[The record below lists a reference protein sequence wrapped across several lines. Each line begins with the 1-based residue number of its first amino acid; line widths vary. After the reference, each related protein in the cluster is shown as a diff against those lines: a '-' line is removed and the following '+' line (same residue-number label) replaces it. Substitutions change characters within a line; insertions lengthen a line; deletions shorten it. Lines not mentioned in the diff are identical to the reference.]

1 MFDAEAVA
9 REVAQA
15 GEKFEERS
23 GARRAIE
30 GPGVRPHAQ
39 LRDLAGAAADE
50 QMQRR
55 LVIDQQGFEMKA
67 RLEGAAEDVEA
78 VLAERLFHHAG
89 KALLKDL
96 HALTHGIVRE
106 EPAQDDPEQLH
117 ARQYQAGHH
126 PGWFAGGTSHKLK
139 RQRVEITLDRFS
151 LSDGVANA

>member
-1 MFDAEAVA
+1 VFDAEAVA

-126 PGWFAGGTSHKLK
+126 PGWFAEGSSHKPE
-139 RQRVEITLDRFS
+139 RQRVEITRDRFS